1 MNNFMDFFLKYGIS
15 AFYVSKKAF
24 FSLHPFICLL
34 KHFPLHICC
43 FH

>member
-24 FSLHPFICLL
+24 SLYT
-34 KHFPLHICC
+34 PL
-43 FH
+43 FAL